1 MFIEDLHWVV
11 FWPNQRGS
19 FLNDHPVCI
28 EASIKASFYNFY
40 PSYNNNNYCY
50 SKPNPAELLLNDLI
64 YYIQALVRN
73 IL

>member
-1 MFIEDLHWVV
+1 MIIQW
-11 FWPNQRGS
+11 S
-19 FLNDHPVCI
+19 SI